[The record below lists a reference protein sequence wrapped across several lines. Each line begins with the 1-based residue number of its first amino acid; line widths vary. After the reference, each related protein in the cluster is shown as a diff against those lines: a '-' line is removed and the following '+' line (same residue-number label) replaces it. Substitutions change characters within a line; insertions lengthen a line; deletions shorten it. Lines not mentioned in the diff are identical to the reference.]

1 MKSFILKRLKCFYF
15 ERLSGGGCF
24 ESSCIVSGF
33 PHVDQLKRVTSLTVD
48 AVCLAATRSSASH
61 VFHKHVLIFP
71 VFVFTKTIFSTCY
84 DLRMTFSLDWIMAA
98 IRAHV
103 DTRIYENLPG
113 LVWFSG
119 PGKDTTMDSK
129 FPNQLFP
136 HFYLDG
142 PPEVKPKHSYGG
154 WGSYERVLAVN
165 VRRHTS

>member
-1 MKSFILKRLKCFYF
+1 
-15 ERLSGGGCF
+15 
-24 ESSCIVSGF
+24 
-33 PHVDQLKRVTSLTVD
+33 
-48 AVCLAATRSSASH
+48 
-61 VFHKHVLIFP
+61 
-71 VFVFTKTIFSTCY
+71 
-84 DLRMTFSLDWIMAA
+84 MAA

-103 DTRIYENLPG
+103 DTRFYENLPG

-142 PPEVKPKHSYGG
+142 PPEVKSRHSYGG

-165 VRRHTS
+165 VRRAHHNNDNDRSVLIVEIMVRDAQNSMHMCLAQPLTSKHIFNNAFEALVHFFFILKCDHWPQNQSQSLVLTLYIINKLSIEKTIILTHTLYCWLLL

>member
-1 MKSFILKRLKCFYF
+1 MLLFWKAVGWRA
-15 ERLSGGGCF
+15 F
-24 ESSCIVSGF
+24 ESSRIVSGF
-33 PHVDQLKRVTSLTVD
+33 PRVDQLRRVTSWAVD
-48 AVCLAATRSSASH
+48 ADGLFKLAATRSSASH

-71 VFVFTKTIFSTCY
+71 VCVFTKTIFSTCY

-103 DTRIYENLPG
+103 DTRFYENLPG

-142 PPEVKPKHSYGG
+142 PPEVKSRHSYGG
-154 WGSYERVLAVN
+154 WGSYERVLAV
-165 VRRHTS
+165 RRCTS

>member
-1 MKSFILKRLKCFYF
+1 MAGFW
-15 ERLSGGGCF
+15 
-24 ESSCIVSGF
+24 IVSYSVWL
-33 PHVDQLKRVTSLTVD
+33 PSRWSAEACEWRREQWTRT
-48 AVCLAATRSSASH
+48 VCLAVTRSSASH

-71 VFVFTKTIFSTCY
+71 VCVFTKTIFSTSY

-142 PPEVKPKHSYGG
+142 PPEVKSRHSYGG
-154 WGSYERVLAVN
+154 WGSYERVLAV
-165 VRRHTS
+165 RRFTS